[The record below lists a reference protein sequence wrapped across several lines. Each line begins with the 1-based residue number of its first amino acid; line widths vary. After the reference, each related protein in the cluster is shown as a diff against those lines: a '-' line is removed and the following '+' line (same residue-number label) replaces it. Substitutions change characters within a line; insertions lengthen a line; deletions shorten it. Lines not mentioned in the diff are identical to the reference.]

1 MSSIAIKS
9 NAMNGIKIS
18 LFVFSLLLIYPVLA
32 IAYSD
37 TTLTS
42 NPNFETSKSVGTTIA
57 YLGDARPSKF
67 GNVGI
72 TELTKDLN
80 QVIPQSPTGM
90 VDAIIMIGDMDK
102 ISQTKTAYTA
112 SNVKNIPIF
121 YVVGNHEV
129 GTSGDVNAIR
139 TMYSSSIIPLTSGPA
154 GTDKTTYSFDVG
166 EIHVVNINEYWNGA
180 SNDAWFKYGN
190 GEGGYI
196 PDTLYNWIS
205 NDISKTSQ
213 PWKIVVGH
221 EPLYPRSRH
230 VGDSLDKDPA
240 NRNKLQN
247 LFVSQNVAV
256 FVGAHTHFAA
266 VNTVGGVYHVDAG
279 VSGQK
284 PVDGEDP
291 FASIVYTHID
301 AANDLI
307 LTWKHENPTWNSP
320 ATQSYTIHKS
330 ILPSNPPINITSYS
344 PIALINDN
352 EGATRTFNLTFNQTL
367 NVAWYINGTKVSSNS
382 SVIAA
387 NYTNISAKSGT
398 WNVSAV
404 ANNTNGSAVQT
415 WIWKVSHPIVSGRF
429 INGTVMDSVSKS
441 GLVGVKVI
449 TDTGLSTKTNAKGL
463 YSFEV
468 TSGTTYTLTATFEP
482 AYYPNSTTVSTPF
495 SGVVLKD
502 IELLKKL
509 TGTITGRVNKA

>member
-1 MSSIAIKS
+1 MKLSSIARKS
-9 NAMNGIKIS
+9 NVMNGIKIALFVIS
-18 LFVFSLLLIYPVLA
+18 LFPIYPVLS
-32 IAYSD
+32 IAYSGTNLSSD
-37 TTLTS
+37 PGIESS
-42 NPNFETSKSVGTTIA
+42 NSVGTTIA

-67 GNVGI
+67 GTTGI

-90 VDAIIMIGDMDK
+90 VNAIIMIGDMDK
-102 ISQTKTAYTA
+102 ISQTKTAYAA
-112 SNVKNIPIF
+112 SNVTNIPIF

-139 TMYSSSIIPLTSGPA
+139 AMYGSSTIPLTPGPA
-154 GTDKTTYSFDVG
+154 GTDKTIYSFDVG
-166 EIHVVNINEYWNGA
+166 EIHVVNVNEYWNGA
-180 SNDAWFKYGN
+180 NNDAWFKYGN

-196 PDTLYNWIS
+196 PDALYNWIR
-205 NDISKTSQ
+205 NDLSETPQ

-221 EPLYPRSRH
+221 EPLYPRTRH

-247 LFVSQNVAV
+247 LFVSQKVSV
-256 FVGAHTHFAA
+256 FVGAHTHYAT

-301 AANDLI
+301 AANDLV

-320 ATQSYTIHKS
+320 TTESYTISKVIS
-330 ILPSNPPINITSYS
+330 PNPPINITSYS
-344 PIALINDN
+344 PLSPIIDN
-352 EGATRTFNLTFNQTL
+352 EGATQTFNIMFNQTVDL
-367 NVAWYINGTKVSSNS
+367 AWYINGTQVSSNS

-387 NYTNISAKSGT
+387 NYTNTSAKSGT
-398 WNVSAV
+398 WNVSAI
-404 ANNTNGSAVQT
+404 ANNSNGSAVET
-415 WIWKVSHPIVSGRF
+415 WIWKVSDPIISGSF

-441 GLVGVKVI
+441 GLAGVEVL
-449 TDTGLSTKTNAKGL
+449 TDTALSTKTNATGS
-463 YSFEV
+463 YSFGV
-468 TSGTTYTLTATFEP
+468 TPGTYTIIATFEP
-482 AYYPNSTTVSTPF
+482 AYYSNSATF
-495 SGVVLKD
+495 SITSGAAMVQD

-509 TGTITGRVNKA
+509 NGTITGRVNYS